1 MVSLP
6 KGRMKAYIWKTGRR
20 LSPFQDPV
28 GEVLILNRPLREHQ
42 ESALRSSG
50 LEVAETVDPCSI
62 KDEEFLLVSDDL
74 YLSPVA
80 IERFLKRI
88 RETRKPGACA
98 LESGPFVDFTGF
110 AQDHRVET
118 VDGGKAAHVF
128 GLSYCQGPI
137 PTPDFLESLP
147 PVVITAQQKPLP
159 VDPRQ
164 FFPSTVEVNFAGAY
178 TDAILIHVRHWVHLW
193 LANLFCLG
201 SDLLHAFTGNKL
213 LFLLR
218 ALSALSFNKHRIFSR
233 FVIRGRD
240 CDIHPTAVVEG
251 CILGNRVS
259 IGAFSLVRGCILAD
273 GVKVNEHSIV
283 ALSVLGSGASTSP
296 RGWTKFSVVYPNSNT
311 PGHALQGCLV
321 GRNVFMATPSYLY
334 DLKIKG
340 TIKVKHEGRLVDTK
354 LSFLGS
360 CVGHNAIVGPDTW
373 IASGSEIPNGAV
385 LVKKPSEIISS
396 VPEDLPDGEYLTCED
411 ATLHPVRR
419 LPSTQPGSDAA
430 KGSEPAH
437 TSDTKPEPEH

>member
-1 MVSLP
+1 
-6 KGRMKAYIWKTGRR
+6 MKAYIWKTGRQ

-28 GEVLILNRPLREHQ
+28 GEVLILSKPLRVHQ
-42 ESALRSSG
+42 ANALRSCG
-50 LEVAETVDPCSI
+50 LEVAETADPCSI
-62 KDEEFLLVSDDL
+62 TEEEYLLVADDL
-74 YLSPVA
+74 YLSRVA
-80 IERFLKRI
+80 LERFLKRI
-88 RETRKPGACA
+88 RKTRQPGACA
-98 LESGPFVDFTGF
+98 LESGPFVEFTGF
-110 AQDHRVET
+110 AQDHRMESVA
-118 VDGGKAAHVF
+118 GCGKPVHVF
-128 GLSYCQGPI
+128 GLSYCRGPI
-137 PTPDFLESLP
+137 PAPAFLDSLP
-147 PVVITAQQKPLP
+147 PVVITARQKPLP
-159 VDPRQ
+159 IDPRQ
-164 FFPSTVEVNFAGAY
+164 FFPSTVEVNFSGAY

-201 SDLLHAFTGNKL
+201 SELLDAFTRNKL
-213 LFLLR
+213 MFLVR
-218 ALSALSFNKHRIFSR
+218 ALSALSFNKYRMFSR
-233 FVIRGRD
+233 FVIKGKG
-240 CDIHPTAVVEG
+240 CDIHPSAVVEG

-283 ALSVLGSGASTSP
+283 ALSVLGEGASTSP

-354 LSFLGS
+354 MSFLGS

-396 VPEDLPDGEYLTCED
+396 VPEDLPPGEYLTCED
-411 ATLHPVRR
+411 ATLHPVRS
-419 LPSTQPGSDAA
+419 LPATPA
-430 KGSEPAH
+430 KKGTTAGSEASHPSLAWPR
-437 TSDTKPEPEH
+437 PERKE